1 MKNMAYNETPSLFL
15 PLYRK
20 ETVMFSDFYIPSKS
34 AKFAKFA
41 SRIGIAAVVH
51 AGVSKVVDAAF
62 KEELETMDTKDVAMI
77 RVATFGVS
85 AAATEAIAEQTDVV
99 IDAVDVRVQARQA
112 KNLTQEAEEDAETQT
127 EDK

>member
-1 MKNMAYNETPSLFL
+1 
-15 PLYRK
+15 
-20 ETVMFSDFYIPSKS
+20 MFSDTYIPSKS
-34 AKFAKFA
+34 AEIAKFA

-51 AGVSKVVDAAF
+51 AGVSKVVDAVF

>member
-34 AKFAKFA
+34 AEITKFA

-51 AGVSKVVDAAF
+51 AGVSKVVDAVF
-62 KEELETMDTKDVAMI
+62 KEELETMETKDVVMI

>member
-20 ETVMFSDFYIPSKS
+20 ETVMFSDTYIPSKS
-34 AKFAKFA
+34 AEIAKFA

-51 AGVSKVVDAAF
+51 AGVSKVVDAVF
-62 KEELETMDTKDVAMI
+62 KEELETMETKDVVMI
-77 RVATFGVS
+77 RVASFGLTS
-85 AAATEAIAEQTDVV
+85 AATEAIAEQTDVA
-99 IDAVDVRVQARQA
+99 IEAVDARTQARQA
-112 KNLTQEAEEDAETQT
+112 KKLTQEAEEAETPT

>member
-1 MKNMAYNETPSLFL
+1 
-15 PLYRK
+15 
-20 ETVMFSDFYIPSKS
+20 MFSDFYIPSKS

>member
-1 MKNMAYNETPSLFL
+1 
-15 PLYRK
+15 
-20 ETVMFSDFYIPSKS
+20 MFSDTYIPSKS
-34 AKFAKFA
+34 AKIAKFA

-77 RVATFGVS
+77 RVASFGVTS
-85 AAATEAIAEQTDVV
+85 AATEAIAEQTDVAIEA
-99 IDAVDVRVQARQA
+99 IDARTQIRVA
-112 KNLTQEAEEDAETQT
+112 KKLTQEAEAEAETQT